1 MPEVST
7 EELYLLVVAA
17 SEELYLEL
25 GEEIPDIEEVAARV
39 SIHSSQIT
47 QLFKMWQLEKEVNL
61 CANSILAEGKY
72 PTRNDMCD
80 RLHKSARDIQT
91 PFAKWK
97 LAHPKDEIIKVQ
109 QKTVSVPPDNN
120 SDVETS
126 TEAPKRKMTRKQQQ
140 IEYETAAELLQ
151 KEFHTAT
158 YKFNTPGLQQDF
170 DTALDEIQTMGVN
183 VTPAHSPKAL
193 LEQWKSLL

>member
-17 SEELYLEL
+17 GEELYLEL
-25 GEEIPDIEEVAARV
+25 GEELPDIEEVAARV

-47 QLFKMWQLEKEVNL
+47 QLFKMWQIEKEVSI
-61 CANSILAEGKY
+61 CANEILAEGKY
-72 PTRNDMCD
+72 PTRNDICE

-97 LAHPKDEIIKVQ
+97 LAHPKPEMTKVQ
-109 QKTVSVPPDNN
+109 SNPVPVPTETVK
-120 SDVETS
+120 
-126 TEAPKRKMTRKQQQ
+126 PKGKMTRKQQQ
-140 IEYETAAELLQ
+140 IEYETASELLQ
-151 KEFHTAT
+151 KEFHAAT

-170 DTALDEIQTMGVN
+170 DSALADIHSISVEL
-183 VTPAHSPKAL
+183 TPTNSPKTL
-193 LEQWKSLL
+193 VEQWKSLL